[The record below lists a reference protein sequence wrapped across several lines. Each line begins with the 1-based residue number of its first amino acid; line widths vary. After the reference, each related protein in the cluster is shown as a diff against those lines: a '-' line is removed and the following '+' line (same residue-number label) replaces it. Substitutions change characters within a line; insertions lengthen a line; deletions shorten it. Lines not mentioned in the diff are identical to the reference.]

1 VSSNKRRKLIRITLG
16 LILLL
21 TIVNITIPFIYAISW
36 GSIPNT
42 RLTWEDDIGDFAP
55 SLAQAQDGRIWFV
68 WHSFEGGEP
77 GDILYKVYNGSSTF
91 PWSPTQKLTTDLGD
105 DKLPSVT
112 TTADGN
118 IWVVW
123 SSNRNGNYDI
133 YCKNSSDNGETWSPD
148 TQLTNN
154 SSTDWFPSIM
164 QTSNGTIW
172 LAWSTDRT
180 GNEDIYFKTSTD
192 NGTTWS
198 PDTPLPDPVQDND
211 WDPSIVGTADDEIW
225 FVWCRE
231 DNIHYKVYN
240 GTWSPDDELT
250 SDPNILDWRP
260 SIMQASNDDIWV
272 VWDSEG
278 IPSGQS
284 DIYYKIHNGVGWS
297 TDPTQVTFYP
307 GEHFAPSIMQDIDG
321 TIWIAWTSDLVEGN
335 FDIYYK
341 TDSPPEHDYDVAI
354 FSVTYNP
361 NVTVAS
367 PGLIINIEVVTQN
380 QGAKSIF
387 AQVECYV
394 NSTQLGSYSNVH
406 ISKGLLAPLTFTWNT
421 SNVPPGTYTI
431 IANASIRDYTDTD
444 PADNTFI
451 DGEVYVKI
459 PGDVNGDK
467 VVDVYDLSDLSKAYG
482 SELGDPNWN
491 QDCDFNRDNKVDAS
505 DLFDL
510 SNNYGKT
517 I

>member
-1 VSSNKRRKLIRITLG
+1 
-16 LILLL
+16 LLL

-36 GSIPNT
+36 GSIPDV
-42 RLTWEDDIGDFAP
+42 RLTWDDSRDWGP
-55 SLAQAQDGRIWFV
+55 SLAQANDGRIWFV
-68 WHSFEGGEP
+68 WQSSENGANP
-77 GDILYKVYNGSSTF
+77 DILYKVYNGSSTF
-91 PWSPTQKLTTDLGD
+91 PWSPTKKLTTDLGVD
-105 DKLPSVT
+105 MLPSIT

-133 YCKNSSDNGETWSPD
+133 LYKVYDGICWSPAYNLTTD
-148 TQLTNN
+148 TNK
-154 SSTDWFPSIM
+154 DEFPSIM
-164 QTSNGTIW
+164 QTSNDTIW
-172 LAWSTDRT
+172 LAWSTNRT
-180 GNEDIYFKTSTD
+180 GNDDIYYKTSTD

-198 PDTPLPDPVQDND
+198 PDTPLPDPAPAND

-225 FVWCRE
+225 FVWCR
-231 DNIHYKVYN
+231 DDDIHYKVYN
-240 GTWSPDDELT
+240 GTWSPNYELT
-250 SDPNILDWRP
+250 SDPNIRDWRP

-272 VWDSEG
+272 VWDSDRIYDIG
-278 IPSGQS
+278 
-284 DIYYKIHNGVGWS
+284 DIYYKIHNGIGWS
-297 TDPTQVTFYP
+297 ADTRVTFY
-307 GEHFAPSIMQDIDG
+307 GDEDDFAPSIMQDMNG
-321 TIWIAWTSDLVEGN
+321 TIWIAWTSDRRDN

-367 PGLIINIEVVTQN
+367 PGLIIYIEVVLQN
-380 QGAKSIF
+380 QGAMSVF

-394 NSTQLGSYSNVH
+394 NSTQLGSISNVH
-406 ISKGLLAPLTFTWNT
+406 ISKGQLAPLDFTWNT
-421 SNVPPGTYTI
+421 SNVPPGTHSI
-431 IANASIRDYTDTD
+431 IANASINGQTDTD

-459 PGDVNGDK
+459 SGDVNGDK
-467 VVDVYDLSDLSKAYG
+467 VVDVYDLSDLGKAYG

-491 QDCDFNRDNKVDAS
+491 QECDFNRDNKVDAS

-510 SNNYGKT
+510 NENYGKT